1 MVDDVR
7 SPVHFVMK
15 VKNIDLPTELWS
27 VLKRL
32 WLVTVTSQLG
42 STRYTNELN
51 SWLGSAR

>member
-27 VLKRL
+27 VLRACSVL
-32 WLVTVTSQLG
+32 P
-42 STRYTNELN
+42 E
-51 SWLGSAR
+51 